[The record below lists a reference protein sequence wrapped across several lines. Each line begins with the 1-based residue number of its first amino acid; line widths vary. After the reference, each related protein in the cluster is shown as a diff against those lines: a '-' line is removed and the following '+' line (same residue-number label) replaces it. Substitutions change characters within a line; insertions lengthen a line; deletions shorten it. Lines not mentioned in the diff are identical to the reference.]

1 MNQETKNHYLKHI
14 DHLAPDLETDNKP
27 PDTKRKI
34 PAWLDFLI
42 VLILAALVTVFISAF
57 VIRTYQVDGPS
68 METTL
73 QNYDK
78 LLIWKVPVTWSHIT
92 NHQYVPKRGDV
103 IVFTQSGLSEY
114 GQKDSKQLIKR
125 VIGLPGERVV
135 VQNGQYRV
143 FNKQHPEGFN
153 PDKTLPYGGNNG
165 SNIPSTS
172 GNLDVNLDSKEIF
185 VSGDNRPESLD
196 SRTFGPVQTDKIVG
210 KLIIRF
216 MPVNKAK
223 VF

>member
-1 MNQETKNHYLKHI
+1 MHNETKNHYLKHI
-14 DHLAPDLETDNKP
+14 DHLAPELEPEKNHHE
-27 PDTKRKI
+27 TKKKL

-42 VLILAALVTVFISAF
+42 VIILAAFVTLLISAF

-68 METTL
+68 MESTL
-73 QNYDK
+73 ENGDK
-78 LLIWKVPVTWSHIT
+78 LLILKTPVTWSHIT
-92 NHQYVPKRGDV
+92 KHQYVPKRGDV

-172 GNLDVNLDSKEIF
+172 GNLDVNLDGKEIF

-196 SRTFGPVQTDKIVG
+196 SRTFGPIQTNQIVG

-216 MPVNKAK
+216 MPVDKTK